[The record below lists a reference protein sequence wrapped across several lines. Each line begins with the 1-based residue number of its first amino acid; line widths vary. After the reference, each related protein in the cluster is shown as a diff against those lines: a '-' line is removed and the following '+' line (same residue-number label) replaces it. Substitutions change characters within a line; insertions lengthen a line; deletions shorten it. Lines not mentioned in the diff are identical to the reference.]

1 MASSL
6 PSVASS
12 VAACVI
18 RFGAADSPDR
28 DWAWE
33 ILARTE
39 AMPDNPETFGGS
51 IIPWH
56 PKRRLVVALFHD
68 RRSERPRADSVER
81 LVKLTLHSLNVVSEL
96 AFEALFADKDEN
108 VRWVAFQ
115 LAMRLCIVHSG
126 ELKENGWDHSAN
138 DKERADSLASALAAL
153 EDKTPGPMPKLP
165 PAWAKGGTHRG
176 RGMPEDYWH
185 MPDPFFD
192 SQTAAKLFAK
202 MPLEGWLASDV
213 YRPHMEAML
222 FDLVAWT
229 KESLVPSW
237 RNKKKNRP
245 DDRRSDLH
253 EWSAEFGDVLARAAP
268 FVTLD
273 VARNSL
279 VAPFLADDEEVL
291 SVLANLA
298 DKTVRR
304 HVFDAAVIPANT
316 LPLLDDC
323 ATRLIN
329 DRVFKPKGWRAGE
342 VHGYSMPELIKSL
355 LFVNVEENC
364 PAAARFANGNW
375 SEIATIMPII
385 NRVVRSIGWSQF
397 VMGRYIELHKR
408 AGKSFPISD
417 FGGQLNAALGG
428 IDNSEEGWTGTVL
441 AAKLAAIV
449 QRQADWNF
457 HLRVE
462 DAQALL
468 KILDALI
475 DLGDRRSA
483 ALEQT
488 EAFKGVQLSAKGT

>member
-1 MASSL
+1 
-6 PSVASS
+6 
-12 VAACVI
+12 
-18 RFGAADSPDR
+18 
-28 DWAWE
+28 
-33 ILARTE
+33 
-39 AMPDNPETFGGS
+39 
-51 IIPWH
+51 
-56 PKRRLVVALFHD
+56 
-68 RRSERPRADSVER
+68 
-81 LVKLTLHSLNVVSEL
+81 
-96 AFEALFADKDEN
+96 
-108 VRWVAFQ
+108 
-115 LAMRLCIVHSG
+115 
-126 ELKENGWDHSAN
+126 
-138 DKERADSLASALAAL
+138 
-153 EDKTPGPMPKLP
+153 
-165 PAWAKGGTHRG
+165 
-176 RGMPEDYWH
+176 
-185 MPDPFFD
+185 
-192 SQTAAKLFAK
+192 
-202 MPLEGWLASDV
+202 
-213 YRPHMEAML
+213 ML
-222 FDLVAWT
+222 FQLVAWT

-237 RNKKKNRP
+237 REKKKKRGH

-279 VAPFLADDEEVL
+279 VAPFLEDDEEAL
-291 SVLANLA
+291 SVLANFA

-316 LPLLDDC
+316 IPLLDDC
-323 ATRLIN
+323 ATRIIN

-364 PAAARFANGNW
+364 PAAARFVNGNW
-375 SEIATIMPII
+375 SEIAIIMPII

-397 VMGRYIELHKR
+397 VMGRYIELHR
-408 AGKSFPISD
+408 RTGKSFPIAD

-488 EAFKGVQLSAKGT
+488 EAFKGVQLSVKGT

>member
-1 MASSL
+1 
-6 PSVASS
+6 
-12 VAACVI
+12 
-18 RFGAADSPDR
+18 
-28 DWAWE
+28 
-33 ILARTE
+33 
-39 AMPDNPETFGGS
+39 
-51 IIPWH
+51 
-56 PKRRLVVALFHD
+56 
-68 RRSERPRADSVER
+68 
-81 LVKLTLHSLNVVSEL
+81 
-96 AFEALFADKDEN
+96 
-108 VRWVAFQ
+108 
-115 LAMRLCIVHSG
+115 
-126 ELKENGWDHSAN
+126 
-138 DKERADSLASALAAL
+138 
-153 EDKTPGPMPKLP
+153 
-165 PAWAKGGTHRG
+165 
-176 RGMPEDYWH
+176 
-185 MPDPFFD
+185 
-192 SQTAAKLFAK
+192 
-202 MPLEGWLASDV
+202 
-213 YRPHMEAML
+213 
-222 FDLVAWT
+222 
-229 KESLVPSW
+229 
-237 RNKKKNRP
+237 
-245 DDRRSDLH
+245 
-253 EWSAEFGDVLARAAP
+253 VLARAAP